1 MDQILLPGFEPE
13 PQPKDRLFFAVLPDA
28 DACAQIQRLA
38 QGLRAQHQLQGR
50 TLDAARLH
58 VSLQDLGDHA
68 DMPHALIARAGAA
81 AAALK
86 MAPFRVRFDQALSF
100 SGKSRSAGR
109 RAFVLT
115 GDDGVTGFAQLHQA
129 LTRAMHAAGLPN
141 TSASITPHVTMLYD
155 GASVAP
161 QPVEAVEWTV
171 RDFVLVHSLIGAN
184 LPYTIL
190 QRWPLA

>member
-28 DACAQIQRLA
+28 QACAQIQQLA

-50 TLDAARLH
+50 VLDAGRLH
-58 VSLQDLGDHA
+58 VSLEVLGDYP

-81 AAALK
+81 AAAVS
-86 MAPFRVRFDQALSF
+86 MAPFRVSFNQALSF
-100 SGKSRSAGR
+100 SGKARSAGR

-115 GDDGVTGFAQLHQA
+115 GGDGVAGLAQLHQT
-129 LTRAMHAAGLPN
+129 LTRAMHGAGLVH
-141 TSASITPHVTMLYD
+141 TSASITPHLTMLYD

-161 QPVEAVEWTV
+161 QPVDAVEWTV
-171 RDFVLVHSLIGAN
+171 REFVLVHSAIGAN